1 MHLTPDSLLFGV
13 SPAILIDCAQ
23 QLHIANRPCSF
34 SDFCTALGAPEA
46 EAKPVLEQ
54 MTAAGFMDTGEPPE
68 QLFLPTEKL
77 SQLALAS
84 ISGGIAR
91 KEADKLLQTVLLK
104 IDEVNANPEE
114 FPYVVECLVVFGSYL
129 GTKPVLGDLDLGV
142 ELREPPRTRAKGKP
156 VEEMLRDHYSGWN
169 KSAAALRL
177 RKPKLISIHRLE
189 EVVRLGTPYKVIW
202 GHLPDMNSDAVSSEV
217 NRQSRS
223 QTGIRI
229 GVRQRQ

>member
-23 QLHIANRPCSF
+23 QLHIASRPFSF
-34 SDFCTALGAPEA
+34 SEFCTAIGAPET

-54 MTAAGFMDTGEPPE
+54 MTAAGFVDMGEQPG

-91 KEADKLLQTVLLK
+91 EEADKLLRTVLLK
-104 IDEVNANPEE
+104 IDEINANPEE
-114 FPYVVECLVVFGSYL
+114 FPYAVECLVIFGSYL

-156 VEEMLRDHYSGWN
+156 VEEMVKDHYAGWN
-169 KSAAALRL
+169 KTAAAN
-177 RKPKLISIHRLE
+177 I
-189 EVVRLGTPYKVIW
+189 
-202 GHLPDMNSDAVSSEV
+202 
-217 NRQSRS
+217 
-223 QTGIRI
+223 
-229 GVRQRQ
+229 